1 MPPQFR
7 HRIPDEAIVLRGG
20 KMLDHQSAIIS
31 AEDAETDP
39 NERIYG
45 LSVECFVV
53 PTLDE
58 AVRATRR
65 PNKHV
70 RLTTASRV
78 RAASMD
84 VIPTFDAPH
93 ATLRVPKPLNEDV
106 WNELQRV
113 FDAPIQNKYAA
124 ARRSS

>member
-1 MPPQFR
+1 MPPQSR

-31 AEDAETDP
+31 AEDAEADP
-39 NERIYG
+39 HERIYG
-45 LSVECFVV
+45 LSVQCFVV

-58 AVRATRR
+58 AVRDTRL
-65 PNKHV
+65 PHKHV
-70 RLTTASRV
+70 RSTTASRI
-78 RAASMD
+78 RAAGME

-106 WNELQRV
+106 WEDLQRV
-113 FDAPIQNKYAA
+113 FDAPIRNEYAVG
-124 ARRSS
+124 RGS